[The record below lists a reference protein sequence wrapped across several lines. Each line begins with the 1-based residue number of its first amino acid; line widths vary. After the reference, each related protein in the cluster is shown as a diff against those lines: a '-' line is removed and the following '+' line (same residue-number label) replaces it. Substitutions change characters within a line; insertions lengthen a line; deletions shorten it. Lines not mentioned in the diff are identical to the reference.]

1 MPSEY
6 LQFFRLLPLL
16 LTFLVYP
23 LVAGLVLRAVQG
35 AWRWRVLAVANLG
48 LLPVLCV
55 LAASSGVRRAQLR
68 EFLAAAAVPLAAYVA
83 SVLVSRYLLGRFGR
97 GGSGLVW
104 APFAFPLLVL
114 LVLRQMPSAWA
125 AYYPGHH
132 AAEIFLGISYIA
144 FRLSHLSLEYRNGV
158 VELPTWAQY
167 LAFAF
172 FPPTLTVG
180 PISPF
185 SMFLKSVN
193 QPERGSMPVGRC
205 WARIAQGMAKYL
217 FLANLANQ
225 LAYQGLLFDGHPHHW
240 IDVPVAAFSYLLY
253 LYLNFSGWCDVAI
266 GTSGLMGIRIAEN
279 FAQPFQSRNVQE
291 WWNRWHITLG
301 TYLRDVVFSPLS
313 KALVMRF
320 GPKSAPHAIAA
331 SIMTVFLTMGVW
343 HGLTWNYILYG
354 FSQGVAVVSVHYYTQ
369 WLKKRLG
376 RDGFQRY
383 EANPYI
389 RWVGVVLTVS
399 YAAATLMLFA
409 NSMDG
414 LRRIWSV
421 IHM

>member
-23 LVAGLVLRAVQG
+23 LVAGVALRAVRG

-48 LLPVLCV
+48 LLPALCA
-55 LAASSGVRRAQLR
+55 LAASAGVRRAQLK
-68 EFLAAAAVPLAAYVA
+68 EFLAAAAIPLALYVV
-83 SVLVSRYLLGRFGR
+83 SVLVSRLLLGKWGR
-97 GGSGLVW
+97 RGSWLVW
-104 APFAFPLLVL
+104 VPFAFPLLVL
-114 LVLRQMPSAWA
+114 LVVRQMPASWA

-158 VELPTWAQY
+158 VELPTWSQY

-185 SMFLKSVN
+185 STFLHSVN
-193 QPERGSMPVGRC
+193 QPDRTATPVGRSC
-205 WARIAQGMAKYL
+205 ARVIQGMAKYL

-240 IDVPVAAFSYLLY
+240 IDLPVAAYCYLLY

-266 GTSGLMGIRIAEN
+266 GTSGLMGIRISEN
-279 FAQPFQSRNVQE
+279 FAQPFQARNVQD

-354 FSQGVAVVSVHYYTQ
+354 FSQGVAVVAVHYYTQ

-376 RDGFQRY
+376 REGFQRY

-389 RWVGVVLTVS
+389 RWTGVVLTVS
-399 YAAATLMLFA
+399 YAAGTLMLFA
-409 NSMDG
+409 NSMEG

-421 IHM
+421 IDM